1 MICWFAIDLRPLQP
15 TNHYCLT
22 INFNLFM
29 DREWI
34 TTSELLAYLK
44 AHPDDEK
51 ECRLYLGH
59 RLGSTHYWQWSSQ
72 EQTFMHT
79 RDWPPSSIRESEI
92 IDRYGDYK
100 WKIEQ

>member
-51 ECRLYLGH
+51 ECRPLCIPATGLLH
-59 RLGSTHYWQWSSQ
+59 L
-72 EQTFMHT
+72 
-79 RDWPPSSIRESEI
+79 SEKA
-92 IDRYGDYK
+92 R
-100 WKIEQ
+100 

>member
-1 MICWFAIDLRPLQP
+1 MSSCQKNMFFQ
-15 TNHYCLT
+15 
-22 INFNLFM
+22 
-29 DREWI
+29 
-34 TTSELLAYLK
+34 S
-44 AHPDDEK
+44 

-92 IDRYGDYK
+92 IDSMVTANGRLNSEAIISTSRFLSDIK
-100 WKIEQ
+100 TICHTICRNSNRFTQKVF

>member
-1 MICWFAIDLRPLQP
+1 
-15 TNHYCLT
+15 
-22 INFNLFM
+22 M

-59 RLGSTHYWQWSSQ
+59 RLGSTHYCNGVHKNRPLCIPA
-72 EQTFMHT
+72 TGLLHL
-79 RDWPPSSIRESEI
+79 SEKA
-92 IDRYGDYK
+92 R
-100 WKIEQ
+100 

>member
-1 MICWFAIDLRPLQP
+1 MICWFALDLRPLQP

-51 ECRLYLGH
+51 GTDL
-59 RLGSTHYWQWSSQ
+59 
-72 EQTFMHT
+72 
-79 RDWPPSSIRESEI
+79 
-92 IDRYGDYK
+92 
-100 WKIEQ
+100 